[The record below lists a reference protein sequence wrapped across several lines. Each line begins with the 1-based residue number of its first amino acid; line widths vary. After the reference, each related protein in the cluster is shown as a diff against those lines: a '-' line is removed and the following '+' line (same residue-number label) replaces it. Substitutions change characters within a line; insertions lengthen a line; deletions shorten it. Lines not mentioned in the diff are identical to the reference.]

1 MTANTPQRPK
11 ANNSIRCDANYST
24 KSGAHPLGWKIWW
37 WFSSCFANRTKRQ
50 FVSPSGRRQGATW
63 WFPEMPLD
71 RDDAWVDVGSEHVP
85 VCSYT
90 DVDGWEHVAV
100 ASCSTQGDP
109 RRNPSISSTAPHARR
124 LAATRRL
131 GATPKAALPGAGKG
145 IAAVVELPPDSEPR
159 DHNDASSKGTELVTP
174 ARRRQQELSSLLAA
188 LAEQSA
194 PASMGLVG
202 ACQRDEI
209 ASKAKVARVV
219 RQQTRGRA
227 KAPKKTF
234 RARNH
239 RRSYVSARHV

>member
-1 MTANTPQRPK
+1 
-11 ANNSIRCDANYST
+11 
-24 KSGAHPLGWKIWW
+24 
-37 WFSSCFANRTKRQ
+37 
-50 FVSPSGRRQGATW
+50 
-63 WFPEMPLD
+63 MPLD

-85 VCSYT
+85 VCSYM

-145 IAAVVELPPDSEPR
+145 IAAVMELLPEIEKGAAAVSEVQASAGTTALSFDSEPR

-209 ASKAKVARVV
+209 ASKKARVM